1 MAKLLEMVRNSP
13 ITSRRMGYSLLQAE
27 NRDPFVRGINFH
39 AHFVA
44 SCSVKGK
51 HDNPQCQEVVKT
63 AWEETKRNRKPLRK
77 VVFTVRANS
86 LRVKDASSKAIEDY
100 PIYLVSYCG
109 ASAAVDVLF
118 FFIHKSKVDKTLSV
132 EIFKLSNAS
141 KVTAATLTV
150 AKAFNIAFKAW
161 MAEKRRKEREN
172 TSYRGSESPL
182 IPRKQLGA
190 ANETKHL
197 TKMAP
202 GVAKTTGTYT
212 PPVVRKSPQDD
223 TKLRQRSGSFGD
235 SPDFSAANPAI
246 VRVRAKN
253 EVTGST
259 HDVTIT
265 EEFDKEFQ
273 ELAASQ
279 SQPDI
284 LSTNLAE
291 NPESFDLDKVQQHFD
306 PGSMEDLT
314 AEEEPE
320 D

>member
-1 MAKLLEMVRNSP
+1 MAKLLEIVRNSP
-13 ITSRRMGYSLLQAE
+13 LTSRRMGYSLLQAE

-44 SCSVKGK
+44 SCPVKGK
-51 HDNPQCQEVVKT
+51 HDNPHCQEIVKT
-63 AWEETKRNRKPLRK
+63 AWDEAKKNSKPLRK
-77 VVFTVRANS
+77 AVITVRANS
-86 LRVKDASSKAIEDY
+86 LRVKDVNSKAIEDY

-109 ASAAVDVLF
+109 ASAQVDILF
-118 FFIHKSKVDKTLSV
+118 FFIHKSKVDKTLRV

-161 MAEKRRKEREN
+161 MAEKRRKERES

-182 IPRKQLGA
+182 VHRKQLGA
-190 ANETKHL
+190 ANEPNHL
-197 TKMAP
+197 AKIAP
-202 GVAKTTGTYT
+202 AVAKTTGTYT

-223 TKLRQRSGSFGD
+223 AKLRQRSGSLGD
-235 SPDFSAANPAI
+235 SPDFGASNPAI
-246 VRVRAKN
+246 VRVQAKN

-273 ELAASQ
+273 ELAATH

-306 PGSMEDLT
+306 TGSTDDLT